1 MALLEV
7 DGIHVFY
14 DKIEALKGISIAVEE
29 RQIVTLVGGNGAGKS
44 TTLRAISGLLHP
56 RQGAIR
62 FDGRPLAGL
71 GAHDIAA
78 IGVVQVPEGRRI
90 FGRLTVNE
98 NLDMGAFVRRDRRAI
113 AEDKE
118 RMLVLFPRLR
128 ERLKQVAGTLSGGE
142 QQMLAA
148 ARALM
153 ARPRVLLMDE
163 PSMGLAPMLVEQ
175 VFETIRRINAQ
186 GVTILL
192 VEQNA
197 PMALGIADRGYV
209 LESGRIVLDGPG
221 RALLDDE
228 RVEAGVS
235 RVACGARSKPGWRS
249 DEHNRSALPRVAR
262 GMPSRSS
269 SGRCGEHRDDL
280 QVIAGVRERTR
291 QQVPDLVAQL
301 VEGGARRRQSHGA
314 EQPLQ
319 LRKRQAPHMRR
330 ITQLLRAVPL
340 CRLCRIIRRVHID
353 HDDPSTR
360 SAHAHHLAQHVQRIE
375 EVVHGEPRHDDVE
388 GAIGIGQPADVAAVP
403 GDVLDPLLGGEVSR
417 AVQHRRRHVDAGRML
432 HVRGERAHHEAA
444 AAGDIQQRIARP
456 RRGADST
463 IIRSAL
469 ASVTGVCCAERRRL
483 ARELIRIPL
492 LVCRVVHLPA
502 SP

>member
-1 MALLEV
+1 MALLEI
-7 DGIHVFY
+7 DDIHVFY
-14 DKIEALKGISIAVEE
+14 DKIEALKGISLVVEE

-62 FDGRPLAGL
+62 FDGRSLAGL

-90 FGRLTVNE
+90 FGRLTVTE

-228 RVEAGVS
+228 RV
-235 RVACGARSKPGWRS
+235 
-249 DEHNRSALPRVAR
+249 
-262 GMPSRSS
+262 
-269 SGRCGEHRDDL
+269 
-280 QVIAGVRERTR
+280 
-291 QQVPDLVAQL
+291 
-301 VEGGARRRQSHGA
+301 RRA
-314 EQPLQ
+314 Y
-319 LRKRQAPHMRR
+319 
-330 ITQLLRAVPL
+330 
-340 CRLCRIIRRVHID
+340 
-353 HDDPSTR
+353 
-360 SAHAHHLAQHVQRIE
+360 
-375 EVVHGEPRHDDVE
+375 
-388 GAIGIGQPADVAAVP
+388 
-403 GDVLDPLLGGEVSR
+403 LG
-417 AVQHRRRHVDAGRML
+417 
-432 HVRGERAHHEAA
+432 
-444 AAGDIQQRIARP
+444 
-456 RRGADST
+456 
-463 IIRSAL
+463 
-469 ASVTGVCCAERRRL
+469 
-483 ARELIRIPL
+483 
-492 LVCRVVHLPA
+492 
-502 SP
+502 